1 MKKKGILFYL
11 ASVIL
16 FLVGNRDLWDELCDF
31 ARHKEVLKEQAKV
44 NDDIE
49 KRFEV
54 QKLHLDTITNKLK
67 NPAFYFQLVGLGN
80 VNFKATKKVITRVE
94 HDDDENASDSH

>member
-1 MKKKGILFYL
+1 MKKKGILLYL

-16 FLVGNRDLWDELCDF
+16 FLVGNRDLWDELRDF

-67 NPAFYFQLVGLGN
+67 NPAFFFQSYIIVCTLCIVC
-80 VNFKATKKVITRVE
+80 
-94 HDDDENASDSH
+94 